1 VARQADGTAGGM
13 TVEEEPEFDGPRLRV
28 LIVDDHDVVHWG
40 LRLMLGRQPWVRA
53 CLHARTGDEAVD
65 LARRGSPHVV
75 LVDLFVG
82 EESGPEI
89 CGRVLEASPSSRV
102 AFISGAGRISAAAA
116 RAAGARGFVPKD
128 WPADRVA
135 DAVRQLGAGRQVFPE
150 AADAP
155 AGALT
160 PRERDVLELIAT
172 GATNSEIAA
181 KLHLSPHTVKE
192 HASAVYRKLDV
203 RNRAEAVQ
211 RAQRLGLV
219 G

>member
-1 VARQADGTAGGM
+1 MAGQADGTAAVVSEGEG
-13 TVEEEPEFDGPRLRV
+13 TEYDGPRLRV

-40 LRLMLGRQPWVRA
+40 LRLMLGRQPWVRG
-53 CLHARTGDEAVD
+53 CLHARNGDEAAD
-65 LARRGSPHVV
+65 LAHRGSPHVA

-89 CGRVLEASPSSRV
+89 CGRILEVSPSTRV

-128 WPADRVA
+128 WPADKVA
-135 DAVRQLGAGRQVFPE
+135 DAVRALGNGRTVFPE
-150 AADAP
+150 APDTP
-155 AGALT
+155 AASLS

-172 GATNSEIAA
+172 GATNAEIAA
-181 KLHLSPHTVKE
+181 TLHLSPHTVKE
-192 HASAVYRKLDV
+192 HASAVYRKLEV